1 MSQQP
6 PHLPNEA
13 DRKRL
18 TRIGEAF
25 QTFEKRQL
33 RNSPQGEPPG
43 LTELRNSVRGA
54 LLDPPRQRSSTTKVK
69 SRPRP
74 GSALYAGLKA
84 LLGYYVD
91 LASDQRGDD
100 LASLGVAQ
108 RSKDSYERDNQEQ
121 IGIYR
126 RLGRVEILA
135 DILTE
140 TLCEGFGEKYFDV
153 TIDFV
158 TVSDLKQAYWSARR
172 RRTQRQRPRHPTHR
186 VIRINDIPFAE
197 AVYPELMSIYANELG
212 YTIEVIP
219 NIEWSEVGAALFTGR
234 IDVAIYNGSIKNRIN
249 EFATLF
255 DHKIIYKSEPLFRYK
270 DYIIL
275 ENTASGDELSFG
287 VPWKSDFE
295 DVFRE
300 HWSEPKNDSDLVSY
314 LTGVVYNEVVDPAR
328 KLPKLPVTMRY
339 CDSADQALQRV
350 IDGHMRYCLVGGL
363 QARYADSQF
372 GGRSDKVKLLQLGH
386 LNRATQGSEDDHVR
400 FWVAVDR
407 KDQADTLLH
416 AMAAIWNS
424 HVVRQ
429 WDRIARSTTSTTS
442 GIDVFQDKLVEL
454 VNAYPHQAFVKNFG
468 ELTSLVR
475 RHDTKLL
482 PVASVSI
489 PVKLGGSS

>member
-1 MSQQP
+1 
-6 PHLPNEA
+6 
-13 DRKRL
+13 
-18 TRIGEAF
+18 
-25 QTFEKRQL
+25 
-33 RNSPQGEPPG
+33 
-43 LTELRNSVRGA
+43 
-54 LLDPPRQRSSTTKVK
+54 
-69 SRPRP
+69 
-74 GSALYAGLKA
+74 
-84 LLGYYVD
+84 
-91 LASDQRGDD
+91 
-100 LASLGVAQ
+100 
-108 RSKDSYERDNQEQ
+108 
-121 IGIYR
+121 
-126 RLGRVEILA
+126 
-135 DILTE
+135 
-140 TLCEGFGEKYFDV
+140 
-153 TIDFV
+153 
-158 TVSDLKQAYWSARR
+158 
-172 RRTQRQRPRHPTHR
+172 
-186 VIRINDIPFAE
+186 
-197 AVYPELMSIYANELG
+197 MSIYANELG